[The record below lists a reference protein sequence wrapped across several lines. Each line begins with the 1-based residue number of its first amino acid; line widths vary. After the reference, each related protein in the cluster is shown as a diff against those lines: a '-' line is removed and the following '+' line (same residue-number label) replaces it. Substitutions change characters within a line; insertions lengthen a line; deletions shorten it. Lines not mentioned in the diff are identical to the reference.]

1 MPEQTPNPTGPA
13 PATGGVVEYYYL
25 PQLLGI
31 PVRYEDESKPFG
43 RLYDIGGSRLT
54 SYPQAVA
61 VHVRRRGGGSL
72 FLPWSAVTHLGADGI
87 RLSRADAAAPAPEF
101 WGRRDVLDD
110 QVVDVSGARVLR
122 VNDVHL
128 IHSNG
133 VLVFAHVEV
142 GSLGILRRIGLE
154 RPVRF
159 LLRWLFDYTLR
170 ERFVTWRHLE
180 VLAPGGVPGGVR
192 ISGAPERF
200 SAIHP
205 AELADMMEELGVR
218 DRKAF
223 FDALP
228 PEAAAETLEEVTPEL
243 QRTLIVQEEPGKIA
257 DILEEMPSGEAADV
271 LRDLYQPDAQSII
284 NKLDADTAAD
294 VKMHLDHDR
303 ESAGGIM
310 ATACLEAAP
319 QDTADAVLA
328 RIRNRAEETALLDYV
343 YVLDADRR
351 LLGVASLRQLL
362 TSPPAALLQD
372 IMAAEPVTA
381 APETGLQDLGGLF
394 TKYAFRAIPI
404 VDPEQR
410 FLGAVRLKSIVTERA
425 HLLGDARP

>member
-1 MPEQTPNPTGPA
+1 MPGQKPTPVGHT
-13 PATGGVVEYYYL
+13 PATARVAYYYL
-25 PQLLGI
+25 PQLLGAR
-31 PVRYEDESKPFG
+31 VRYEGEERPLG
-43 RLYDIGGSRLT
+43 RLYDIGGARLAP
-54 SYPQAVA
+54 YPQAVA
-61 VHVRRRGGGSL
+61 IDVKCRGGGHQL
-72 FLPWSAVTHLGADGI
+72 LPWSAVAVLSPHEI
-87 RLSRADAAAPAPEF
+87 RLVHTDAAVPTPEF

-142 GSLGILRRIGLE
+142 GTLGILRRLRLE
-154 RPVRF
+154 RPVAF
-159 LLRWLFDYTLR
+159 LLRWLFDYTVK

-205 AELADMMEELGVR
+205 AELADIMEELGVR

-228 PEAAAETLEEVTPEL
+228 PEAAAEALEEVTPEL
-243 QRTLIVQEEPGKIA
+243 QRTLIAQEEPGRIA
-257 DILEEMPSGEAADV
+257 NILEEMPSMEAADV
-271 LRDLYQPDAQSII
+271 LRDLYQPDAQNII
-284 NKLDADTAAD
+284 NNLDAVTAAD
-294 VKMHLDHDR
+294 VRMHLEHGD

-310 ATACLEAAP
+310 ATSCLEAAP
-319 QDTADAVLA
+319 AETAGAVLA
-328 RIRNRAEETALLDYV
+328 RVRSLAEEAELMAYI
-343 YVLDADRR
+343 YVLDSGRR
-351 LLGVASLRQLL
+351 LLGVITLRQLL
-362 TSPPAALLQD
+362 RAPAETAMTER
-372 IMAAEPVTA
+372 MAVDPVTVT
-381 APETGLQDLGGLF
+381 PETDLRDVGRLF
-394 TKYAFRAIPI
+394 AKYAFQDIPV
-404 VDPEQR
+404 VDQEQR

-425 HLLGDARP
+425 QLLKDA